1 MGAGGA
7 PRLRTG
13 REQRMNQTTTPM
25 ATPAVETPDA
35 PDIGRLAATEVFSQL
50 DNQVLEALVAHG
62 RTRRLAA
69 GEVIFR
75 HGDPD
80 NNLLYIIYDG
90 RVTLSWP
97 TGEVATRDAVT
108 LLGLSSYFDDEP
120 YSLTA
125 TALRP
130 TTIIEVP
137 FDEVRELE
145 HSYPALADTLSH
157 VIAERIRAGT
167 HSRTSVSGVLAL
179 PVSSVMNT
187 PLTYCTAICT
197 LADAFRLMQE
207 RGIGSLGVLDD
218 ADGII
223 GLATVNSLA
232 RAVLVDGH
240 DRHESLVEAAEPV
253 ITIAPEAKLWEAEEL
268 QVRHGVKYLV
278 VMDGT
283 RPVGMLSQTNILNA
297 VLAQQTVLRERIG
310 RADSFEELRLIAGE
324 VGAVAREAWENNR
337 EASRAAYLLSE
348 YHFQLQHRCVA
359 LVLREL
365 EAEGHG
371 TPPRDYALV
380 LMGSLAR
387 RESLIRTDQDNAILI
402 ADSREPDG
410 PPEFLDEAEDQWFER
425 FTDTLNHRLDEI
437 GYQWCPGDIM
447 ARNPEYR
454 RQLGTWRKQISYM
467 ARHPSRKAAR
477 WCNIFFDFQILYGDD
492 SLVTQLWDHTMAEL
506 ESHPKLLRFMAEDDA
521 EGTPAVGLFNRLIT
535 SQRDEGKGRV
545 DIKRNGLRIIC
556 NAARIYAL
564 SAGIREANTVS
575 RLQALRRQG
584 EMTPEMVESVIAAH
598 EELMDLLLTH
608 QLEQERGGQPL
619 DKYIDPNAL
628 DDLARQSLA
637 TSMRAIKRF
646 QDRVQGRFGL

>member
-1 MGAGGA
+1 
-7 PRLRTG
+7 
-13 REQRMNQTTTPM
+13 MNQVES
-25 ATPAVETPDA
+25 ASAETPLT
-35 PDIGRLAATEVFSQL
+35 PDISRLAATQVFGRL
-50 DNQVLEALVAHG
+50 NDDVLKALVAHG
-62 RTRRLAA
+62 RLRRLKT

-75 HGDPD
+75 YGDPD
-80 NNLLYIIYDG
+80 HNLLYIVYEG
-90 RVTLSWP
+90 RVELSWP
-97 TGEVATRDAVT
+97 TGEIASRDAVT
-108 LLGLSSYFDDEP
+108 LLGLSSYFDNEP

-125 TALRP
+125 TAARP

-137 FDEVRELE
+137 FDKVRELE
-145 HSYPALADTLSH
+145 DSYPALADTLSH

-167 HSRTSVSGVLAL
+167 HSRTTVSGVLAL

-197 LADAFRLMQE
+197 LADAFSLMQE
-207 RGIGSLGVLDD
+207 RGIGSLGILDD

-223 GLATVNSLA
+223 GLATVNSIA

-240 DRHESLVEAAEPV
+240 NRLDSLIEATEPAV
-253 ITIAPEAKLWEAEEL
+253 TIAPEAKLWEAEEL

-310 RADSFEELRLIAGE
+310 RATDFEELRGIAGE

-337 EASRAAYLLSE
+337 EASRAAYILSE
-348 YHFQLQHRCVA
+348 YHVQLQHRCVE
-359 LVLREL
+359 LVLRQFE
-365 EAEGHG
+365 EEGKG
-371 TPPRDYALV
+371 APPRPYALV

-387 RESLIRTDQDNAILI
+387 RESLIHTDQDNAILI
-402 ADSREPDG
+402 ADSKEADG
-410 PPEFLDEAEDQWFER
+410 PPEALDEEERAWFER
-425 FTDTLNHRLDEI
+425 FTDALNHRLDEI

-454 RQLGTWRKQISYM
+454 RQLADWRKRISYM
-467 ARHPSRKAAR
+467 TRHPNQTAAR
-477 WCNIFFDFQILYGDD
+477 WCNIFFDFQLFYGDD
-492 SLVTQLWDHTMAEL
+492 TLVSELWDHIMAEM
-506 ESHPKLLRFMAEDDA
+506 EERPKLLRFMAADDA
-521 EGTPAVGLFNRLIT
+521 EGTPALGLFNRLIT
-535 SQRDEGKGRV
+535 SDREEGKGRV

-564 SAGIREANTVS
+564 SAGIRETNTIS

-584 EMTPEMVESVIAAH
+584 ELTPEMVESVIAAH
-598 EELMDLLLTH
+598 EELTDLLLTH
-608 QLEQERGGQPL
+608 QLEQERAGQPL
-619 DKYIDPNAL
+619 DKFIDPDAL
-628 DDLARQSLA
+628 DDLARQSLT